1 MDQQQRTAALLG
13 GAVVPALAKLA
24 WPIFVVLAL
33 QVFVS
38 VAETYFVST
47 VGTDAVAGVTLVVPI
62 LMLMVM
68 MSNGG
73 MGGGVASAVARAEG
87 AGDRKKAE
95 ALVLHAIMIAVVFGG
110 AFSAL
115 IWFGGTAIFTWMG
128 GRNLVL
134 ANALT
139 YANFVFAA
147 AIPSWIANLL
157 AAALRGAGNV
167 RTPALVSAGTAVV
180 GLIASPL
187 LIFGW
192 SVVPPLGVAGAGL
205 AVAGINVASALILLI
220 YMRSRNAGLRLV
232 RSKLE
237 PRLFREILGVGLL
250 SAFGTVMANVTVVL
264 ATAYAGRFSAEGIAG
279 FGLASR
285 IDYLLVPLFFALGS
299 ATLTMV
305 GTSVG
310 ARRMGRARESAW
322 AGVSLSAGLGLGI
335 GALAAALPGAWMH
348 VFSHDPSVVLVGVA
362 YLQRVGLSYVF
373 FGAGMA
379 MYFASQ
385 GMGRMS
391 FPIAAGI
398 ARVSVVGIGGLVWTT
413 AMHGSIEGLFWI
425 IVAGYAAFGC
435 INLYALIGTRV
446 WTAKPLTV
454 GDGRLAAQ
462 S

>member
-1 MDQQQRTAALLG
+1 MNQQERTAVLLDG
-13 GAVVPALAKLA
+13 PVVATLARLA

-33 QVFVS
+33 QVLVS

-73 MGGGVASAVARAEG
+73 IGGGVASAVARALG

-95 ALVLHAIMIAVVFGG
+95 ALVLHAIVIAAVFGG

-115 IWFGGTAIFTWMG
+115 IWLCGPAIFRLMG

-134 ANALT
+134 ANALI
-139 YANFVFAA
+139 YANLVFAA

-167 RTPALVSAGTAVV
+167 RVPALVSAATAVV

-192 SVVPPLGVAGAGL
+192 GIVPSFGVAGAGL
-205 AVAGINVASALILLI
+205 AVAGINTASALVLLI
-220 YMRSRNAGLRLV
+220 YMSSRKAELRLA
-232 RSKLE
+232 RHRLE
-237 PRLFREILGVGLL
+237 FRLFREILGVGLL
-250 SAFGTVMANVTVVL
+250 SAFGTVMANLTVVL
-264 ATAYAGRFSAEGIAG
+264 ATGYAGRFSAEGIAG

-285 IDYLLVPLFFALGS
+285 IDYLLIPLFFALGS

-305 GTSVG
+305 GTSIG
-310 ARRMGRARESAW
+310 ARRMARAREAAW
-322 AGVSLSAGLGLGI
+322 AGVALSAVLALGVGS
-335 GALAAALPGAWMH
+335 LAAAMPAAWMH
-348 VFSHDPSVVLVGVA
+348 LFSRDPAVVLVGIA
-362 YLQRVGLSYVF
+362 YLQRVGPAYVF

-385 GMGRMS
+385 GMGRMA
-391 FPIAAGI
+391 FPIAAGL
-398 ARVSVVGIGGLVWTT
+398 ARVLVVGLGGLAWTV

-425 IVAGYAAFGC
+425 IAAGYAAFGC
-435 INLYALIGTRV
+435 INFYALIGAEV
-446 WTAKPLTV
+446 WTTKPLTA
-454 GDGRLAAQ
+454 GDRGMAAQ
-462 S
+462 G